1 MTERTTG
8 GQSNFLGTRTEETI
22 IVTKK
27 KKIASKWW
35 WVFLLLELLHCQI
48 YRRMWLGVLPEMQYY
63 TTKCALVR
71 KARGRSFMVDDTD
84 QNCTTNWSIFYW

>member
-27 KKIASKWW
+27 KKLPANDDECFCFLNCYTAKSIEECD
-35 WVFLLLELLHCQI
+35 WVCCQ
-48 YRRMWLGVLPEMQYY
+48 
-63 TTKCALVR
+63 KCNIIPRNVR
-71 KARGRSFMVDDTD
+71 WYERQEAVRL
-84 QNCTTNWSIFYW
+84 W